1 MSKEQKPQTEVVDQ
15 LVLVHDPIMGSRYE
29 LQSVE
34 VYVEDNIE
42 SLENG
47 EQ

>member
-1 MSKEQKPQTEVVDQ
+1 MENPKTEVVDQ

-34 VYVEDNIE
+34 VYVEDNETLEQE
-42 SLENG
+42 SN